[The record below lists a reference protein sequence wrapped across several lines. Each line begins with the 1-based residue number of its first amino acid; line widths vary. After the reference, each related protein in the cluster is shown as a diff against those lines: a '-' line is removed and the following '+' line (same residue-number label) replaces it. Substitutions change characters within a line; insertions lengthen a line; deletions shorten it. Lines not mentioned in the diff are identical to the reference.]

1 MIQAKD
7 HQNKPII
14 SITDG
19 RKLGEVKD
27 LYLDKDA
34 SKMAA
39 VHLGK
44 EGILRRKTLA
54 LARASVQVYGID
66 AWLISGSDKVVDL
79 EDLPQSEAFL
89 LASEFRGREIIT
101 EGGTRLGSVEDVI
114 LDEEAR
120 VQGFSLAKVF
130 VEGPLAERKAI
141 ARAAITDLGGKD
153 HPMTT
158 ILARAEE
165 AELITG

>member
-7 HQNKPII
+7 HQNKPLI

-19 RKLGEVKD
+19 KMLGEIKD
-27 LYLDKDA
+27 LYLD
-34 SKMAA
+34 STAA
-39 VHLGK
+39 KVAAAYLGK
-44 EGILRRKTLA
+44 EGIIKRKTLA
-54 LARASVQVYGID
+54 LDRASVQVYGID

-79 EDLPQSEAFL
+79 EEIPESESFR
-89 LASEFRGREIIT
+89 LASEFHGREIFT
-101 EGGTRLGSVEDVI
+101 EGGTRIGIVDDII

-120 VQGFSLAKVF
+120 ITGFSLARVF

-141 ARAAITDLGGKD
+141 ARAAITDLGDKD
-153 HPMTT
+153 RPMMT

-165 AELITG
+165 AELTAL